1 MNPQHV
7 LLSFTPV
14 SCGSSVA
21 VDAASYQQFHR
32 ALGVA
37 AAVRSTARS
46 GRCVRGHH
54 LQGTLGDSRLPIN
67 QSLQFCQEGIRQ
79 SPCSPRGVTTWSSC
93 LASCLPLHL
102 VQILPR
108 IDPHASVSI
117 ALSAVAVSG
126 GWHRIDGLTI
136 RSVAEAPTVVWSSG
150 FSKAPPVHVQDS

>member
-1 MNPQHV
+1 MCCYPLPPCRVGRPSQLTLQVTNNSIEPLALQ
-7 LLSFTPV
+7 LLYAQPP
-14 SCGSSVA
+14 
-21 VDAASYQQFHR
+21 AA
-32 ALGVA
+32 GVVFEGITSR
-37 AAVRSTARS
+37 VRSATRDCLS
-46 GRCVRGHH
+46 INRCSIVMRAFG
-54 LQGTLGDSRLPIN
+54 
-67 QSLQFCQEGIRQ
+67 
-79 SPCSPRGVTTWSSC
+79 SPRAPPRGVTTWSSC
-93 LASCLPLHL
+93 LALCLPLHL